1 MDIKGAIK
9 ILKDVSSIRINA
21 KSADTAIITISE
33 ANEAL
38 QTLIS
43 HCETEVVGEKELADK
58 FKKLYTA
65 IDKYAEDKINSTI
78 KRILG

>member
-1 MDIKGAIK
+1 MDREEIIKR
-9 ILKDVSSIRINA
+9 LKNA
-21 KSADTAIITISE
+21 KGWQVILHPPQQRELI
-33 ANEAL
+33 NFL
-38 QTLIS
+38 QTS
-43 HCETEVVGEKELADK
+43 AEVVGEKELADK